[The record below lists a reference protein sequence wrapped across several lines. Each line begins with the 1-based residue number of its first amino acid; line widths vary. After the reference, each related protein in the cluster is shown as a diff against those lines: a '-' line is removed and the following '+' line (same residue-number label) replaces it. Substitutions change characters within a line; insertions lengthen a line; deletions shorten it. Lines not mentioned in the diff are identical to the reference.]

1 VLQHD
6 FQNSLG
12 YWICA
17 TAKVYERAIHQELL
31 PEGITHRQCQV
42 LGWLALEKE
51 LSQVDLADCMG
62 IEPPTLVRILDRM
75 ERDGLLTRE
84 SCEGDRRKK
93 LIRALPK
100 ASTVWKKIAA
110 CARRVRER
118 AGRGMSQLQKQ
129 ELNDLLAL
137 VQQNLGESQSPARG
151 RIAKAQLERRK
162 RRETTSPTRNG

>member
-6 FQNSLG
+6 FQSSLG

-17 TAKVYERAIHQELL
+17 TARVYERAIHQELL

-51 LSQVDLADCMG
+51 LSQVDLADRMG

-75 ERDGLLTRE
+75 ERDGLLARE

-93 LIRALPK
+93 MIRALPK
-100 ASTVWKKIAA
+100 ASTAWKKIAA
-110 CARRVRER
+110 CARRIRER
-118 AGRGMSQLQKQ
+118 AGRGMTQQQKQ
-129 ELNDLLAL
+129 DLNDLLAL
-137 VQQNLGESQSPARG
+137 VQQNLGENQSQARE
-151 RIAKAQLERRK
+151 RIAKAQLERK
-162 RRETTSPTRNG
+162 RRREAGSSTRNG